1 MDLDVTPFD
10 TLQMIHFV
18 WAGLVVLTLLLL
30 AMMSTRW
37 GQSQP
42 LGKCAFLSLLA
53 HLLLGVY
60 STTVPM
66 VNASLGYAET
76 EELTISSVEQVV
88 EIDPDELDAER
99 AQVPSFDPDQIPA
112 EDPMPTP
119 VVEPVTRSLPSPMP
133 LEAPQT
139 APIEPVQQPAEL
151 DRLVE
156 SLFPAR
162 EVRPDPPQLPELA
175 PVPPPEARRTKTPE
189 PSSAKIAEA
198 VPAEAPEKPLDL
210 PQIEAAPVALPR
222 QPAGPV
228 DSRPEQTAKSE
239 VAPAEA
245 STTPRTPAPPIR
257 EVERAVSSASPA
269 PAGPIAVSRAR
280 TALDPLPAMYQLRV
294 AQDRPRVVQKNGG
307 SDRTEG
313 AVTAALLWL
322 AANQNDDGRW
332 EAVRHGGGRELL
344 VQGRN
349 RGGAGAK
356 ADTGITGLAL
366 LAFLGAGHTH
376 RQGDHRAIVRKGI
389 DYLMAVQA
397 DDGCLSGGAELYAHM
412 YCHGMA
418 SFALSECYAM
428 TGDPALELAVKRA
441 LRYIVNSQHPANG
454 GWRYHP
460 GDRGDT
466 SVLGWQLMALKSG
479 DAAGIPVPADT
490 RDGMIRYLKSVSQ
503 GQHGGLASY
512 RAGELESRTMTAEAL
527 ASRQF
532 LGMSRQNPAGDEAGD
547 YLLGELP
554 SHDRVNYYYWYYAT
568 LANFQLGGRHW
579 KAWNTALSRTLI
591 DAQQTDGAL
600 AGSWNPN
607 DVWGGYGGRVY
618 STATAAL
625 CLEVYYRYLPL
636 YQEVPKGE

>member
-1 MDLDVTPFD
+1 MDVDVTAFD
-10 TLQMIHFV
+10 TLSLIHFV

-30 AMMSTRW
+30 ALMSTRW

-53 HLLLGVY
+53 HLLLGIY

-66 VNASLGYAET
+66 VHASLGYDASQ
-76 EELTISSVEQVV
+76 ELAISSVEQVV
-88 EIDPDELDAER
+88 EIDPDELAAER
-99 AQVPSFDPDQIPA
+99 AQVPQFDPDEIPESDNA
-112 EDPMPTP
+112 PMP
-119 VVEPVTRSLPSPMP
+119 VVEPVARELATPMP
-133 LEAPQT
+133 IETSRPAPLEPIPQ
-139 APIEPVQQPAEL
+139 PPEL
-151 DRLVE
+151 SRLVD
-156 SLFPAR
+156 SLFPQR
-162 EVRPDPPQLPELA
+162 EERPELPPLPDPA
-175 PVPPPEARRTKTPE
+175 PIHPPEARRTATPE
-189 PSSAKIAEA
+189 PSPAKVAVESAAPSPDETPE
-198 VPAEAPEKPLDL
+198 VPK
-210 PQIEAAPVALPR
+210 IEASAAAQGR
-222 QPAGPV
+222 QPARPV
-228 DSRPEQTAKSE
+228 DARPEDTAKSD
-239 VAPAEA
+239 VAPAQAGPVRRE
-245 STTPRTPAPPIR
+245 PAPPIR
-257 EVERAVSSASPA
+257 DVERAVSSATPQAAA
-269 PAGPIAVSRAR
+269 PLKVGRAR

-294 AQDRPRVVQKNGG
+294 SVDRPRVVAKNGG
-307 SDRTEG
+307 SEQTEA
-313 AVTAALLWL
+313 AVNAALAWL

-332 EAVRHGGGRELL
+332 DARRHGGGRELMVL
-344 VQGRN
+344 GRD

-376 RQGDHRAIVRKGI
+376 RQGDHRAAVRKGVEF
-389 DYLMAVQA
+389 LLASQA
-397 DDGCLSGGAELYAHM
+397 SDGSLAGGAELYAHM

-428 TGDPALELAVKRA
+428 TGDPALESGVKRA

-479 DAAGIPVPADT
+479 DAAGIPIPADT
-490 RDGMIRYLKSVSQ
+490 REGMVRYLKSVSQ
-503 GQHGGLASY
+503 GRHGGLASY

-554 SHDRVNYYYWYYAT
+554 SHERVNYYYWYYGT
-568 LANFQLGGRHW
+568 LASYQLGGRHW
-579 KAWNTALSRTLI
+579 KVWNTALSRTLL
-591 DAQQTDGAL
+591 DSQKTTGDL
-600 AGSWNPN
+600 AGSWEPN

-618 STATAAL
+618 STSTAAL

-636 YQEVPKGE
+636 YQEVSKDE